1 MPKPSF
7 PSNRHNRNFEA
18 IKAKTLAIV
27 AAIPEN
33 RVTTYGSIAKVL
45 RVSPRQVARV
55 MSTLTADEAEGL
67 PWFRVVAANG
77 VISSLKRGGVGR
89 RQIDRLRNE
98 GIAVSPRNKVMDFAA
113 VLWLP
118 IADRKIK

>member
-1 MPKPSF
+1 
-7 PSNRHNRNFEA
+7 
-18 IKAKTLAIV
+18 
-27 AAIPEN
+27 
-33 RVTTYGSIAKVL
+33 
-45 RVSPRQVARV
+45 